1 MGKSMSLETISLEK
15 KEKIAIIR
23 LNRPKLLNA
32 VNEQLVW
39 DFQEATIDVKQDDLI
54 KVVIITGAGRGF
66 SAGAD
71 LSERNSSWRGSK
83 DALLRGYKP
92 FFESIISMPKP
103 VIGSI
108 AGPAAGIGAAI
119 AMSCDLRV
127 MSDDSYLLSVF
138 SNIALVPDGGLS
150 WYLPKF
156 MGFAKAY
163 EHAIEAKKISAED
176 CLKYGIANKVVSRDE
191 LEKETLEWAHKL
203 SKRSSQSLNHTKRLM
218 RESLEVGYWN
228 TFHNEAEIQNELTV
242 SDQNKEAVK
251 AFLEKREPNFD

>member
-1 MGKSMSLETISLEK
+1 MSLQTIEITK
-15 KEKIAIIR
+15 KDKVAVIK
-23 LNRPKLLNA
+23 LNRPELLNA

-39 DFQEATIDVKQDDLI
+39 DFQKATEDVKKDDSVR
-54 KVVIITGAGRGF
+54 VVIITGSGRGF

-71 LSERNSSWRGSK
+71 LSEKKASWKGSK

-92 FFESIISMPKP
+92 FFENIINMPKP
-103 VIGSI
+103 VIASI
-108 AGPAAGIGAAI
+108 SGPAAGIGAAI

-127 MSDDSYLLSVF
+127 MSDDSYILSVF

-163 EHAIEAKKISAED
+163 EYAIEAKKISAEE
-176 CLKYGIANKVVSRDE
+176 CLKYGIANKVVAKDE
-191 LEKETLEWAHKL
+191 LENITLEWAIKL

-218 RESLEVGYWN
+218 RESLHIGYWD
-228 TFHNEAEIQNELTV
+228 TFHNEAEIQNDLTV
-242 SDQNKEAVK
+242 SPQNREAVK

>member
-1 MGKSMSLETISLEK
+1 MSFQTIEITK
-15 KEKIAIIR
+15 KDKVAVIK
-23 LNRPKLLNA
+23 LNRPELLNA

-39 DFQEATIDVKQDDLI
+39 DFQKATEDVKKDDSVR
-54 KVVIITGAGRGF
+54 VVIITGSGRGF

-71 LSERNSSWRGSK
+71 LSEKKASWKGSK

-92 FFESIISMPKP
+92 FFENIINMPKP
-103 VIGSI
+103 VIASI
-108 AGPAAGIGAAI
+108 SGPAAGIGAAI

-127 MSDDSYLLSVF
+127 MSDDSYILSVF

-163 EHAIEAKKISAED
+163 EYAIEAKKISAEE
-176 CLKYGIANKVVSRDE
+176 CLKYGIANKVVAKDE
-191 LEKETLEWAHKL
+191 LENITLEWAIKL

-218 RESLEVGYWN
+218 RESLHIGYWD

-242 SDQNKEAVK
+242 SPQNREAVK

>member
-1 MGKSMSLETISLEK
+1 MSLQTIEITK
-15 KEKIAIIR
+15 KDKVAVIK
-23 LNRPKLLNA
+23 LNRPELLNA

-39 DFQEATIDVKQDDLI
+39 DFQKATEDVKKDDSVR
-54 KVVIITGAGRGF
+54 VVIITGSGRGF

-71 LSERNSSWRGSK
+71 LSEKKASWKGSK

-92 FFESIISMPKP
+92 FFENIINMPKP
-103 VIGSI
+103 VIASI
-108 AGPAAGIGAAI
+108 SGPAAGIGAAI

-127 MSDDSYLLSVF
+127 MSDDSYILSVF

-163 EHAIEAKKISAED
+163 EYAIEAKKISAEE
-176 CLKYGIANKVVSRDE
+176 CLKYGIANKVVAKDE
-191 LEKETLEWAHKL
+191 LENITLEWAIKL

-218 RESLEVGYWN
+218 KKKGV
-228 TFHNEAEIQNELTV
+228 TAIFEAAFEFEMSSKFWIDVQKPSFV
-242 SDQNKEAVK
+242 AVPYFSPS
-251 AFLEKREPNFD
+251 ANFIRGSF

>member
-1 MGKSMSLETISLEK
+1 MSLQTIEITK
-15 KEKIAIIR
+15 KDKVAVIK
-23 LNRPKLLNA
+23 LNRPELLNA

-39 DFQEATIDVKQDDLI
+39 DFQKATEDVKKDDSVR
-54 KVVIITGAGRGF
+54 VVIITGSGRGF

-71 LSERNSSWRGSK
+71 LSEKKASWKGSK

-92 FFESIISMPKP
+92 FFENIINMPKP
-103 VIGSI
+103 VIASI
-108 AGPAAGIGAAI
+108 SGPAAGIGAAI

-127 MSDDSYLLSVF
+127 MSDDSYILSVF

-163 EHAIEAKKISAED
+163 EYAIEAKKISAEE
-176 CLKYGIANKVVSRDE
+176 CLKYGIANKVVAKDE
-191 LEKETLEWAHKL
+191 LENITLEWAIKL

-218 RESLEVGYWN
+218 RESLHIGYWD

-242 SDQNKEAVK
+242 SDQNREAVK

>member
-1 MGKSMSLETISLEK
+1 MNLETIELDK
-15 KEKIAIIR
+15 KDKVATIK

-39 DFQEATIDVKQDDLI
+39 DFQKATEDVKKDDSVR
-54 KVVIITGAGRGF
+54 VVIITGSGRGF

-71 LSERNSSWRGSK
+71 LSEKKASWKGSK

-92 FFESIISMPKP
+92 FFENIINMPKP
-103 VIGSI
+103 VIASI
-108 AGPAAGIGAAI
+108 SGPAAGIGAAI

-127 MSDDSYLLSVF
+127 MSDDSYILSVF

-163 EHAIEAKKISAED
+163 EYAIEAKKISAEE
-176 CLKYGIANKVVSRDE
+176 CLKYGIANKVVAEDE
-191 LEKETLEWAHKL
+191 LENITLEWATKL

-218 RESLEVGYWN
+218 RESLHIGYWD

-242 SDQNKEAVK
+242 SPQNREAVK

>member
-1 MGKSMSLETISLEK
+1 MSLQTIELTK
-15 KEKIAIIR
+15 KDKVAIIK
-23 LNRPKLLNA
+23 LNRPELLNA

-39 DFQEATIDVKQDDLI
+39 DFQKATEDVKKDDSVR
-54 KVVIITGAGRGF
+54 VVIITGSGRGF

-71 LSERNSSWRGSK
+71 LSEKKASWKGSK

-92 FFESIISMPKP
+92 FFENIINMPKP
-103 VIGSI
+103 VIASI
-108 AGPAAGIGAAI
+108 SGPAAGIGAAI

-127 MSDDSYLLSVF
+127 MSDDSYILSVF

-163 EHAIEAKKISAED
+163 EYAIEAKKISAEE
-176 CLKYGIANKVVSRDE
+176 CLKYGIANKVVAKDE
-191 LEKETLEWAHKL
+191 LENITLEWAIKL

-218 RESLEVGYWN
+218 RESLHIGYWD

-242 SDQNKEAVK
+242 SPQNREAVK

>member
-1 MGKSMSLETISLEK
+1 MSLETISLEK

-191 LEKETLEWAHKL
+191 LEKETLKWAHKL

>member
-1 MGKSMSLETISLEK
+1 MSLQTIELTK
-15 KEKIAIIR
+15 KDKVAIIK
-23 LNRPKLLNA
+23 LNRPELLNA

-39 DFQEATIDVKQDDLI
+39 DFQKATEDVKNDDSVR
-54 KVVIITGAGRGF
+54 VVIVTGSGRGF

-71 LSERNSSWRGSK
+71 LSEKKASWKGSK

-92 FFESIISMPKP
+92 FFENIINMPKP

-108 AGPAAGIGAAI
+108 SGPAAGIGAAI

-127 MSDDSYLLSVF
+127 MSDDSYILSVF

-163 EHAIEAKKISAED
+163 EYAIEAKKISAEE
-176 CLKYGIANKVVSRDE
+176 CLKFGIANKVVTKDE
-191 LEKETLEWAHKL
+191 LENITLEWAIKL

-218 RESLEVGYWN
+218 RESLHIGYWD

-242 SDQNKEAVK
+242 SPQNREAVK

>member
-1 MGKSMSLETISLEK
+1 MSLETIEITK
-15 KEKIAIIR
+15 KDKVAVIK
-23 LNRPKLLNA
+23 LNRPELLNA

-39 DFQEATIDVKQDDLI
+39 DFQKATKDVKNDDSVR
-54 KVVIITGAGRGF
+54 VVIITGSGRGF

-71 LSERNSSWRGSK
+71 LSEKKASWKGSK

-92 FFESIISMPKP
+92 FFENIINMPKP
-103 VIGSI
+103 VIASI
-108 AGPAAGIGAAI
+108 SGPAAGIGAAI

-127 MSDDSYLLSVF
+127 MSDDSYILSVF

-163 EHAIEAKKISAED
+163 EYAIEAKKISAEE
-176 CLKYGIANKVVSRDE
+176 CLKYGIANKVVAKDE
-191 LEKETLEWAHKL
+191 LENISLEWAIKL

-218 RESLEVGYWN
+218 RESLHISYWD
-228 TFHNEAEIQNELTV
+228 TFHNEAEIQNELTL
-242 SDQNKEAVK
+242 SPQNREAVK

>member
-1 MGKSMSLETISLEK
+1 MSLQTIEMTK
-15 KEKIAIIR
+15 KDKVAVIK
-23 LNRPKLLNA
+23 LNRPELLNA

-39 DFQEATIDVKQDDLI
+39 DFQKATEDVKKDDSVR
-54 KVVIITGAGRGF
+54 VVIITGSGRGF

-71 LSERNSSWRGSK
+71 LSEKKASWKGSK

-92 FFESIISMPKP
+92 FFENIINMPKP
-103 VIGSI
+103 VIASI
-108 AGPAAGIGAAI
+108 SGPAAGIGAAI

-127 MSDDSYLLSVF
+127 MSDDSYILSVF

-163 EHAIEAKKISAED
+163 EYAIEAKKISAEE
-176 CLKYGIANKVVSRDE
+176 CLKYGIANKVVAKDE
-191 LEKETLEWAHKL
+191 LENISLEWATKL

-218 RESLEVGYWN
+218 RESLHIGYWD

-242 SDQNKEAVK
+242 SPQNREAVK

>member
-1 MGKSMSLETISLEK
+1 MSLQTIEITK
-15 KEKIAIIR
+15 KDKVAVIK
-23 LNRPKLLNA
+23 LNRPELLNA

-39 DFQEATIDVKQDDLI
+39 DFQKATEDVKKDDSVR
-54 KVVIITGAGRGF
+54 VVIITGSGRGF

-71 LSERNSSWRGSK
+71 LSEKKASWKGSK

-92 FFESIISMPKP
+92 FFENIINMPKP
-103 VIGSI
+103 VIASI
-108 AGPAAGIGAAI
+108 SGPAAGIGAAI

-127 MSDDSYLLSVF
+127 MSDDSYILSVF

-163 EHAIEAKKISAED
+163 EYAIEAKKISAEE
-176 CLKYGIANKVVSRDE
+176 CLKYGIANKVVAKDE
-191 LEKETLEWAHKL
+191 LENITLEWAIKL

-218 RESLEVGYWN
+218 RESLHIGYWD

-242 SDQNKEAVK
+242 SPQNREAVK
-251 AFLEKREPNFD
+251 ALLEKREPNFD

>member
-1 MGKSMSLETISLEK
+1 MNLETIELIK
-15 KEKIAIIR
+15 KDKIAVIK

-39 DFQEATIDVKQDDLI
+39 DFQKATEDVKKDNEI
-54 KVVIITGAGRGF
+54 RVVILKGSGRGF

-71 LSERNSSWRGSK
+71 LSERGSSWKGSK
-83 DALLRGYKP
+83 DALIRGYKP
-92 FFESIISMPKP
+92 FFENIIEMPKP

-127 MSDDSYLLSVF
+127 MSEDSYILSVF

-150 WYLPKF
+150 WYLPKY
-156 MGFAKAY
+156 MGFSKAY
-163 EHAIEAKKISAED
+163 EHAIEAKKISAKD
-176 CLKYGIANKVVSRDE
+176 CLKYGIANKVVPLEE
-191 LEKETLEWAHKL
+191 LEATTLEWAKNL
-203 SKRSSQSLNHTKRLM
+203 AKRSSQSLNHTKRLM
-218 RESLEVGYWN
+218 KESLQASYWD
-228 TFHNEAEIQNELTV
+228 TFHSEAEIQNELTV
-242 SDQNKEAVK
+242 SPQNREAVK

>member
-1 MGKSMSLETISLEK
+1 MSLETISLEK

-103 VIGSI
+103 VIGAI
-108 AGPAAGIGAAI
+108 TGPAAGIGAAI

-191 LEKETLEWAHKL
+191 LEKVTLEWAHKL

-228 TFHNEAEIQNELTV
+228 TFENEAEIQNELTV
-242 SDQNKEAVK
+242 SDQNREAVK

>member
-1 MGKSMSLETISLEK
+1 MSLQTIELTK
-15 KEKIAIIR
+15 KDKVAIIK
-23 LNRPKLLNA
+23 LNRPELLNA

-39 DFQEATIDVKQDDLI
+39 DFQKATEDVKKDDSVR
-54 KVVIITGAGRGF
+54 VVIITGSGRGF

-71 LSERNSSWRGSK
+71 LSEKKASWKGSK

-92 FFESIISMPKP
+92 FFENIINMPKP
-103 VIGSI
+103 VIASI
-108 AGPAAGIGAAI
+108 SGPAAGIGAAI

-127 MSDDSYLLSVF
+127 MSDDSYILSVF

-163 EHAIEAKKISAED
+163 EYAIEAKKISAEE
-176 CLKYGIANKVVSRDE
+176 CLKYGIANKVVAKDE
-191 LEKETLEWAHKL
+191 LENITLKWAINL

-218 RESLEVGYWN
+218 RESLHIGYWD

-242 SDQNKEAVK
+242 SPQNREAVK

>member
-1 MGKSMSLETISLEK
+1 MSLQTIEITK
-15 KEKIAIIR
+15 KDKVAVIK
-23 LNRPKLLNA
+23 LTRPELLND

-39 DFQEATIDVKQDDLI
+39 DFQKATEDVKKDDSVR
-54 KVVIITGAGRGF
+54 VVIITGSGRGF

-71 LSERNSSWRGSK
+71 LSEKKASWKGSK

-92 FFESIISMPKP
+92 FFENIINMPKP
-103 VIGSI
+103 VIASI
-108 AGPAAGIGAAI
+108 SGPAAGIGAAI

-127 MSDDSYLLSVF
+127 MSDDSYILSVF

-163 EHAIEAKKISAED
+163 EYAIEAKKISAEE
-176 CLKYGIANKVVSRDE
+176 CLKYGIANKVVAKDE
-191 LEKETLEWAHKL
+191 LENITLEWATKL

-218 RESLEVGYWN
+218 RESLHIGYWD

-242 SDQNKEAVK
+242 SPQNREAVK

>member
-1 MGKSMSLETISLEK
+1 MSLQTIEITK
-15 KEKIAIIR
+15 KNKVAVIK
-23 LNRPKLLNA
+23 LNRPELLNA

-39 DFQEATIDVKQDDLI
+39 DFQKATEDVKKDDSVR
-54 KVVIITGAGRGF
+54 VVIITGSGRGF

-71 LSERNSSWRGSK
+71 LSEKKASWKGSK

-92 FFESIISMPKP
+92 FFENIINMPKP
-103 VIGSI
+103 VIASI
-108 AGPAAGIGAAI
+108 SGPAAGIGAAI

-127 MSDDSYLLSVF
+127 MSDDSYILSVF

-163 EHAIEAKKISAED
+163 EYAIEAKKISAEE
-176 CLKYGIANKVVSRDE
+176 CLKYGIANKVVAKDE
-191 LEKETLEWAHKL
+191 LENITLEWAIKL

-218 RESLEVGYWN
+218 RESLHIGYWD

-242 SDQNKEAVK
+242 SPQNREAVK